1 MDIKIIVAAH
11 KPYRMP
17 QDSMY
22 LPIQVGKALSRQETG
37 WQGDDTGDNISCK
50 NPNFCELTGLY
61 WAWKN
66 LKADAIGLVH
76 YRRHF
81 AGADISLFDRLLFSL
96 NFDAY
101 KNKWDNILSQAE
113 AEQLLAKAPIILPYK
128 RNYYIET
135 IKNHY
140 IHAHHCED
148 IEKIR
153 EIIAEQHHQ
162 YLSAFDQHM
171 NETTS
176 HMFNMFI
183 MQYDYFIKYCTWLF
197 DVLFSLEKI
206 LDISK
211 YSVNDARVFGFLGE
225 RLLDVWIQTNKILYI
240 ENNIIFMEK
249 EFLVKKYINFVKR
262 KFKNDFFNL

>member
-22 LPIQVGKALSRQETG
+22 LPIQVGRAQSRLKTG
-37 WQGDDTGDNISCK
+37 WQGDDIGDNISCK
-50 NPNFCELTGLY
+50 NPNFCELTGVY

-76 YRRHF
+76 YRRYF
-81 AGADISLFDRLLFSL
+81 AGSKISLFDRLLFSL
-96 NFDAY
+96 NIDAH

-135 IKNHY
+135 IKNQY
-140 IHAHHCED
+140 IHAHHRED
-148 IEKIR
+148 LEKVR
-153 EIIAEQHHQ
+153 EIIAKYHRD
-162 YLSAFDQHM
+162 YLPDFDRHM
-171 NETTS
+171 NETKS
-176 HMFNMFI
+176 HIFNMFI
-183 MQYDYFIKYCTWLF
+183 MKYDYFIQYCSWIF
-197 DVLFSLEKI
+197 DVLFRLEDK

-211 YSVNDARVFGFLGE
+211 YSTNDARVFGFLGE
-225 RLLDVWIQTNKILYI
+225 RLLDVWILKNKIKII
-240 ENNIIFMEK
+240 ENNIIYMEK
-249 EFLVKKYINFVKR
+249 QDLLKKYINFLTR
-262 KFKNDFFNL
+262 KIRSKSN